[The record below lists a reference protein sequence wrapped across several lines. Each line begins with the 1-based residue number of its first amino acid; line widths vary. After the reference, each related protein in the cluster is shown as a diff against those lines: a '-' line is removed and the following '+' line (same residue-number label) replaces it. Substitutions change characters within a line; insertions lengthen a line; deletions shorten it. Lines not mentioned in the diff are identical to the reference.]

1 MLQIV
6 PLVLWVTQYGWRGGS
21 LRYQTFRSHSENA
34 HKANHAEVAATL
46 ESCQPCLHHGL
57 KEVWVQRPEKTGR
70 MRISCWRY
78 NSIVSAQPRRQLLCS
93 DPPLVQLR
101 PLPALLST
109 AAKLDLGEFE
119 EFYPILQFWKWKEK
133 KKERKKITNRVC
145 VGSLKKDWKLE
156 LCSKDLMR
164 NKEILKNPS

>member
-1 MLQIV
+1 MHTR
-6 PLVLWVTQYGWRGGS
+6 PT
-21 LRYQTFRSHSENA
+21 
-34 HKANHAEVAATL
+34 HAEVAVTMV
-46 ESCQPCLHHGL
+46 SCQPCLHHGL

-78 NSIVSAQPRRQLLCS
+78 NSVVSAQPRRQLLCS
-93 DPPLVQLR
+93 DPPPVQLR

-109 AAKLDLGEFE
+109 AAKLDLGVWGVLSNSAF
-119 EFYPILQFWKWKEK
+119 LKVKKK
-133 KKERKKITNRVC
+133 KKERKKTTNRVC

-164 NKEILKNPS
+164 NKKILKNPSSEGK

>member
-1 MLQIV
+1 MHTR
-6 PLVLWVTQYGWRGGS
+6 PT
-21 LRYQTFRSHSENA
+21 
-34 HKANHAEVAATL
+34 HAEVAVTMV
-46 ESCQPCLHHGL
+46 SCQPCLHHGL

-78 NSIVSAQPRRQLLCS
+78 NSVVSAQPRRQLLCS
-93 DPPLVQLR
+93 DPPPVQLR

-109 AAKLDLGEFE
+109 AAKLDLGVWGV
-119 EFYPILQFWKWKEK
+119 LSNSAVLKVKKK
-133 KKERKKITNRVC
+133 KKERKKTTNRVC

-164 NKEILKNPS
+164 NKKILKNPSSEGK

>member
-1 MLQIV
+1 MHTR
-6 PLVLWVTQYGWRGGS
+6 PT
-21 LRYQTFRSHSENA
+21 
-34 HKANHAEVAATL
+34 HAEVAATMV
-46 ESCQPCLHHGL
+46 SCQPCLHHGL

-78 NSIVSAQPRRQLLCS
+78 NSVVSVQPRRQLLCS
-93 DPPLVQLR
+93 DPPPVQLR

-109 AAKLDLGEFE
+109 AAKLDLGVWGV
-119 EFYPILQFWKWKEK
+119 LSNSAVLKVKKK
-133 KKERKKITNRVC
+133 KKERKKTTNRVC

-164 NKEILKNPS
+164 NKKILKNPSSEGK

>member
-1 MLQIV
+1 MHTR
-6 PLVLWVTQYGWRGGS
+6 PT
-21 LRYQTFRSHSENA
+21 
-34 HKANHAEVAATL
+34 HAEVAATMV
-46 ESCQPCLHHGL
+46 SCQPCLHHGL

-78 NSIVSAQPRRQLLCS
+78 NSVVSAQPRRQLLCS
-93 DPPLVQLR
+93 DPPPVQLR

-109 AAKLDLGEFE
+109 AAKLDLGVWGV
-119 EFYPILQFWKWKEK
+119 LSNSAVLKVKKK
-133 KKERKKITNRVC
+133 KKERKKTTNRVC

-164 NKEILKNPS
+164 NKKILKNPSSEGK